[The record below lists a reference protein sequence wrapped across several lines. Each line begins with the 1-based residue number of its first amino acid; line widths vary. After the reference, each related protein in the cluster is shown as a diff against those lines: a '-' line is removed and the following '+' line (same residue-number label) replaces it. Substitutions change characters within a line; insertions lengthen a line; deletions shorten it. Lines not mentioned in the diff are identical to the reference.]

1 MLELTE
7 GKPALHLGTM
17 IVNDSALGH
26 DDGGIFHCVSTA
38 TVCHGPAACR
48 RLTQT
53 VLGQQGREDVD
64 LSGTEGEVAALYAAR
79 GMVPGQPTNRAPF
92 RGSVTCEERNGRMFC
107 DNFVVFPYLD
117 DVGDGD
123 GGLMILPGRCAH
135 PAFLLDPR
143 LRH

>member
-17 IVNDSALGH
+17 IVNDTALGH

-38 TVCHGPAACR
+38 SNGLCTTLPASR
-48 RLTQT
+48 RPLLPT
-53 VLGQQGREDVD
+53 QGREDVD

-79 GMVPGQPTNRAPF
+79 GMVPGQPTNQAPF

-143 LRH
+143 LRR